1 MKIKWIADE
10 RELPGIGVVRKG
22 DIKDVPDHIGR
33 SYVYQ
38 GLADKLK
45 DAAQSVKTKEADK

>member
-1 MKIKWIADE
+1 MKIKWIADV
-10 RELPGIGVVRKG
+10 RELPGIGVVHKG

-45 DAAQSVKTKEADK
+45 DAAQPVKTKEVIK